1 MLYLVQKLKK
11 KTSGLTLTEKK
22 MIIIWK
28 EKAASI
34 NEGHSLDYVKNLS
47 IWNYDKINKKN
58 GNELD

>member
-1 MLYLVQKLKK
+1 
-11 KTSGLTLTEKK
+11 